1 MKFFKLS
8 AVALALAGLAAQ
20 PHPASA
26 TIRKKKAA
34 KVKATPS
41 MPVAEA
47 AHNPLEPESVEVI
60 QARLDT
66 LRKATAKKKIQTG
79 DEKSAHQLALAFDA
93 LSKKNYAQARSLGKL
108 AEGNDLFVDYAHWIE
123 GSAYQAEAFDDLE
136 HDSDRDAGPLAHQA
150 FLQFVAVQTGNP
162 YSVLVHL
169 APKQIAI
176 SELYWAQAL
185 PPSRET
191 VKHFQFAFER
201 LNSLNA
207 MAEVRPENVARLAT
221 SCHKFKTDLCEAWIE
236 KMATNLPR
244 NSEELARVL
253 KLYPR
258 ALDRPKAPPA
268 LPRATQTYKG
278 TDLDVTAFEDANTSF
293 HEQKWS
299 DAQSKLEKFLDE
311 FPKSAYRFRV
321 RYALALAYLKNGK
334 KDESAKT
341 FQNIET
347 ESPLTF
353 YGLVS
358 SIAEGKDF
366 EANVSKDPPLASE
379 RDVDMAPE
387 DIFRINRAELLL
399 AQGAAELASF
409 ELRGI
414 TTKPHYSGS
423 FLMYLALLDYRAQN
437 FPNSFQILSEL
448 IQRGYPGVA
457 SQFGLKMIFPV
468 AHLDLI
474 KTYAKES
481 GLDPILVL
489 SLIKQESAFDK
500 KAFSSS
506 GASGLMQLM
515 PFTAVETVPGITREQ
530 LIEADSNI
538 KVGTR
543 YLAKLLDHFKGNAAL
558 ALAAYN
564 SGPTAVDRWVH
575 EAAADKRSMM
585 DFIEAIP
592 YKETQGYVTSIIR
605 NYYWYS
611 RILGLSEPE
620 SLLYFWKPYKEL
632 GTDLGQPEP
641 KPPTPNEV
649 TANSIPDT
657 KPVAVVS
664 PSAGP
669 VVSSGAS
676 SSAFPVAEPEVL
688 PAVSPSPSPSAS
700 TSSEV
705 RSPDS
710 IAPALPAPPYL
721 GPFAPTAH

>member
-8 AVALALAGLAAQ
+8 AVALAVASLAAQ

-26 TIRKKKAA
+26 AIKKKKAA
-34 KVKATPS
+34 KVQAAPS
-41 MPVAEA
+41 APAVDT
-47 AHNPLEPESVEVI
+47 HNPLEPESVEVI

-66 LRKATAKKKIQTG
+66 LRKVTAKKKVQKG
-79 DEKSAHQLALAFDA
+79 SAKAAHSLALAFDA
-93 LSKKNYAQARSLGKL
+93 LSKKNYAQARSLAKT
-108 AEGNDLFVDYAHWIE
+108 AEGDELFVDYAHWIE
-123 GSAYQAEAFDDLE
+123 GSAYQAEAFDALE
-136 HDSDRDAGPLAHQA
+136 HDSDRDAAPLAHQA
-150 FLQFVAVQTGNP
+150 FLQFVAVQTGDP

-169 APKQIAI
+169 APRQIAI
-176 SELYWAQAL
+176 SELYWAQAS

-191 VKHFQFAFER
+191 VRHFQFAFER
-201 LNSLNA
+201 LNNLSA
-207 MAEVRPENVARLAT
+207 MIEIRPENVARMAT
-221 SCHKFKTDLCEAWIE
+221 ACHKFKTDLCEAWIE
-236 KMATNLPR
+236 KLTSNLPHG
-244 NSEELARVL
+244 SEELASVL
-253 KLYPR
+253 KLYPK
-258 ALDRPKAPPA
+258 ALERPKAPPS

-278 TDLDVTAFEDANTSF
+278 ADLDVTAFEDATTSVRD
-293 HEQKWS
+293 QKWS

-311 FPKSAYRFRV
+311 FPKSSYRFRV
-321 RYALALAYLKNGK
+321 RYELALAYLKNGK
-334 KDESAKT
+334 KEQSAKT

-347 ESPLTF
+347 ESPLTY

-366 EANVSKDPPLASE
+366 EANVSEDAPLASE
-379 RDVDMAPE
+379 RDVAMAPE
-387 DIFRINRAELLL
+387 DLFRINRAELLL
-399 AQGAAELASF
+399 AQGATELASF

-414 TTKPHYSGS
+414 SVHPHYSGA

-448 IQRGYPGVA
+448 VQRGYPGVA

-543 YLAKLLDHFKGNAAL
+543 YLAKLIDHFKGNAAL

-575 EAAADKRSMM
+575 DGAAEKRNMM

-611 RILGLSEPE
+611 RMLGLNGPD
-620 SLLYFWKPYKEL
+620 SLLYFWKPYKDL
-632 GTDLGQPEP
+632 GKDLGQPEP
-641 KPPTPNEV
+641 KPLAPAV
-649 TANSIPDT
+649 
-657 KPVAVVS
+657 KPIALASPVS
-664 PSAGP
+664 SP
-669 VVSSGAS
+669 VVAS
-676 SSAFPVAEPEVL
+676 EPEVL
-688 PAVSPSPSPSAS
+688 PAVSPRPSAAPIPSPSPSS
-700 TSSEV
+700 SSEV
-705 RSPDS
+705 RSPNS
-710 IAPALPAPPYL
+710 IGPAVTAPPYL
-721 GPFAPTAH
+721 GPFAPSVAH